1 MGVGNRFINECA
13 LLPGAKS
20 PLFVDPKG
28 ISDND

>member
-1 MGVGNRFINECA
+1 MGVGDRFINACA
-13 LLPGAKS
+13 LLPGAK